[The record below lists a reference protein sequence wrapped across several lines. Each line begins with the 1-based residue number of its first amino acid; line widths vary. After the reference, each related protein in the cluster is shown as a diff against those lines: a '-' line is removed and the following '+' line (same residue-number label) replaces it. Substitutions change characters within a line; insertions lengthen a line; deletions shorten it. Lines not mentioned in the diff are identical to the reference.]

1 MTDEELEE
9 LRQEVS
15 GELEQM
21 STTPD
26 EQLDR
31 KERRHRA
38 VLHARKEALDRL
50 IKARQEGDVHQE
62 AKAGLDYSLLT
73 EYGERNIFLYNFMK
87 ARLFWV
93 RGI

>member
-15 GELEQM
+15 VKIEQLPD
-21 STTPD
+21 TPD
-26 EQLDR
+26 EQLNN

-38 VLHARKEALDRL
+38 VLQARQRALDRMK
-50 IKARQEGDVHQE
+50 KARQEGNIHQE
-62 AKAGLDYSLLT
+62 ARAGLDYTLLT
-73 EYGERNIFLYNFMK
+73 EYGERNIFLYNIMK
-87 ARLFWV
+87 ARLSWW